1 MIISIY
7 ASIILSPQAAEL
19 YELAAAEGLAVSDIP
34 LWTAGYD
41 GPAVIINRRN
51 EVWLEIN

>member
-1 MIISIY
+1 MISIY
-7 ASIILSPQAAEL
+7 PSIILSPQAAEL